1 MAAYHGPFIWYEYAS
16 ADLERATAFYG
27 HVVPWTVAESGMPGI
42 QYTVLNA
49 ADGGIGGL
57 VSTDGGR
64 RPGWLAYVAVADVDA
79 TLSAYLSNGGTVVV
93 PATDIPGVGRFAV
106 LNDPDGTTLAV
117 MTPSSDATW
126 TPDSMRKPGH
136 CGWHELFARDNNRA
150 MDFYARVFGWTRSTA
165 MDMGPMGTYQ
175 LFAQDGVDIG
185 GMMTMTEHMPAPLW
199 NFYFI
204 VDGVDAAMERAKL
217 RGASLLNGPHQVP
230 GGGWVVQMADP
241 DGQLFSMLSG
251 TR

>member
-1 MAAYHGPFIWYEYAS
+1 
-16 ADLERATAFYG
+16 
-27 HVVPWTVAESGMPGI
+27 
-42 QYTVLNA
+42 
-49 ADGGIGGL
+49 
-57 VSTDGGR
+57 
-64 RPGWLAYVAVADVDA
+64 
-79 TLSAYLSNGGTVVV
+79 
-93 PATDIPGVGRFAV
+93 
-106 LNDPDGTTLAV
+106 
-117 MTPSSDATW
+117 
-126 TPDSMRKPGH
+126 
-136 CGWHELFARDNNRA
+136 
-150 MDFYARVFGWTRSTA
+150 
-165 MDMGPMGTYQ
+165 MGTYQ

-185 GMMTMTEHMPAPLW
+185 GMMTMTEHMQAPLW